1 MVFPD
6 TEQTCF
12 LCIGENIVTHHWD
25 FRKTSRAVSWR
36 VEGSYGQSQGTAQKS
51 GVQIEEVMV
60 EVERQLQIGELLK
73 READS
78 LY

>member
-1 MVFPD
+1 M
-6 TEQTCF
+6 
-12 LCIGENIVTHHWD
+12 
-25 FRKTSRAVSWR
+25 AR
-36 VEGSYGQSQGTAQKS
+36 VRGTGQKS